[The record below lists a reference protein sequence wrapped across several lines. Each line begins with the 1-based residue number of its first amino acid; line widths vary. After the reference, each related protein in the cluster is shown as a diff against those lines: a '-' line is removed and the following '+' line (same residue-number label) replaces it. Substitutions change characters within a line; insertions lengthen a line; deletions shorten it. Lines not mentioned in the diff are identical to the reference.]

1 MKMLFKSNIDR
12 RVKKEHKRDKKVLR
26 ILIDSGWMNDYYS
39 FIDILRDFLKPKSA
53 VSVCLKLSEAF
64 QLGEKLLRDNAIN
77 IWLSTRHSLEE
88 TMWNTINYYMNNLR
102 EIKYNIQDKLI
113 MDKNLKEVIAPRWIE
128 EQQGVYIPLIDKVLL
143 KDNVPG
149 MPYDDFMGYAQDN
162 NVKIATKEELLQ
174 MYLQKDEINTILKE
188 HNGDLLDG
196 RFGSS
201 SEYCSP
207 AVWVVNFDSGC
218 CSIINKIRPDLSR
231 AVVALK

>member
-1 MKMLFKSNIDR
+1 M
-12 RVKKEHKRDKKVLR
+12 
-26 ILIDSGWMNDYYS
+26 
-39 FIDILRDFLKPKSA
+39 
-53 VSVCLKLSEAF
+53 
-64 QLGEKLLRDNAIN
+64 
-77 IWLSTRHSLEE
+77 
-88 TMWNTINYYMNNLR
+88 
-102 EIKYNIQDKLI
+102 
-113 MDKNLKEVIAPRWIE
+113 IAPRWIE

-143 KDNVPG
+143 KDNVPE

-201 SEYCSP
+201 SEYYSP